1 MYKRILVPALLILCS
16 FKASFAQ
23 TEFGETIKSRIYV
36 GGNFGL
42 GFGTF
47 TNIDISPMAGYNLN
61 KYLSAGLGASWM
73 FYSYR
78 FAGVSERASFYG
90 GRAFGRLVPLPE
102 TFPSIFLH
110 GEYETINNERWVENA
125 LGAFEF
131 KRTWTPAIHLGGG
144 FRQMA
149 GENSFFTFTVLWN
162 LLDDGT
168 QASSIYGG
176 PLNYRVGFI
185 IGLR

>member
-1 MYKRILVPALLILCS
+1 MVKRLFLLLFLLGS
-16 FKASFAQ
+16 MHFSFAQ
-23 TEFGETIKSRIYV
+23 TEFGETTRSRIYV

-47 TNIDISPMAGYNLN
+47 TNIDISPLAGYNIN
-61 KYLSAGLGASWM
+61 KFLSAGLGASWM

-90 GRAFGRLVPLPE
+90 GRVFGRAVPLPE
-102 TFPSIFLH
+102 TFPGIFLH
-110 GEYETINNERWVENA
+110 AEYETINNERWVENF
-125 LGAFEF
+125 LGAYEL
-131 KRTWTPAIHLGGG
+131 KRTWTPAVHVGGG
-144 FRQMA
+144 FRQPA
-149 GENSFFTFTVLWN
+149 GENSFFTFTIIWN

-176 PLNYRVGFI
+176 PLNYRIGFI
-185 IGLR
+185 VGLR